1 MSPKAKVFLITTS
14 AVVALDQL
22 TKYWVRANI
31 RPYSAADEVS
41 IIPNWL
47 SISHAINK
55 GAAFSALA
63 DFEYRLA
70 VFFTF
75 TAIAVVVIGVGY
87 RMLAA
92 DDRLVS
98 AALGTLLAGALGNF
112 IDRAIFGQVTDM
124 IKVYAGVEPAKSWF
138 ISHVGM
144 SVWPIFNIADTA
156 IWVGVIGFLLAHLF
170 VKDHPAGGQADAGPL
185 ESAPSLD

>member
-1 MSPKAKVFLITTS
+1 MSPKARVFLITTS

-31 RPYSAADEVS
+31 RPYSSADEVV

-87 RMLAA
+87 RMIAA
-92 DDRLVS
+92 NDRLVS

-112 IDRAIFGQVTDM
+112 IDRLWAGQVTDM
-124 IKVYAGVEPAKSWF
+124 IKVYAGSEPAKSWC
-138 ISHVGM
+138 ISHFGM

-156 IWVGVIGFLLAHLF
+156 IWVGVGGFLLAHAF
-170 VKDHPAGGQADAGPL
+170 VKDQPADSPPADGPQ

>member
-1 MSPKAKVFLITTS
+1 MSPKARVFLITTS

-31 RPYSAADEVS
+31 RPYSSADEVV

-87 RMLAA
+87 RMIAA
-92 DDRLVS
+92 NDRLVS

-112 IDRAIFGQVTDM
+112 IDRLWAGQVTDM
-124 IKVYAGVEPAKSWF
+124 VKVYAGADPWRAWAREYLGGRTVY
-138 ISHVGM
+138 
-144 SVWPIFNIADTA
+144 PIWNVADAA
-156 IWVGVIGFLLAHLF
+156 IFVGVGVFVILYLLELRTKFTA
-170 VKDHPAGGQADAGPL
+170 ARAA
-185 ESAPSLD
+185 

>member
-1 MSPKAKVFLITTS
+1 M
-14 AVVALDQL
+14 
-22 TKYWVRANI
+22 RANI
-31 RPYSAADEVS
+31 RPYVGADEVS
-41 IIPNWL
+41 VIPNWV

-75 TAIAVVVIGVGY
+75 TAVAVVVIGVGY

-92 DDRLVS
+92 EDRLVS

-112 IDRAIFGQVTDM
+112 IDRLWAGQVTDM
-124 IKVYAGVEPAKSWF
+124 IKVYAGSEPAKSWF
-138 ISHVGM
+138 ISHFGS
-144 SVWPIFNIADTA
+144 SVWPIFNIADSA
-156 IWVGVIGFLLAHLF
+156 IWVGVIGFLLAQLF
-170 VKDHPAGGQADAGPL
+170 IKDRPADAPPAGGPP

>member
-41 IIPNWL
+41 IIPNWF

-87 RMLAA
+87 RMLAT

-112 IDRAIFGQVTDM
+112 IDRAMFGQVTDM
-124 IKVYAGVEPAKSWF
+124 LKVYAGTEPAKSWF
-138 ISHVGM
+138 ISHFGM

-170 VKDHPAGGQADAGPL
+170 VKDRPAGSPTDDGPQ
-185 ESAPSLD
+185 ESRPNLD